1 MNARDAVLSRFTGS
15 HEAPPDGAPWMLD
28 LSLWY
33 KWRQRRDTL
42 PEPWR
47 TLSEAQIAGRLGAP
61 AWIVARPWTV
71 TYAGVDVM
79 TEERASE
86 RIVRYDTPDGSLT
99 ARWTLGPDGDWWQVE
114 FPVKNADDLRAARA
128 VIAARTYS
136 WDASV
141 ARNAVA
147 EANDH
152 GIVALELPMRPYS
165 DLLHTMLGWGEGLML
180 FAGEQASILM
190 EMLALLEGQAEQ
202 AALRMADL
210 PGHVLYA
217 PDNLDGQYISPR
229 VFRNYLQESYRRTA
243 AIAGQ
248 GGRPLVVHIGG
259 PARRLLPLL
268 AESGVD
274 GVQGIAGPPQGDAT
288 LVEAREAAGPNL
300 VLWGGIP
307 QDYLVP
313 LHPHADFEA
322 AVRQAMRDAATDP
335 HAIIGVADRV
345 SVDADPTRLEILATI
360 LNRG

>member
-15 HEAPPDGAPWMLD
+15 QKAPPDGAPWMLD

-33 KWRQRRDTL
+33 KWHWRRGAL

-47 TLSEAQIAGRLGAP
+47 ALTEAQIAGRLGAP
-61 AWIVARPWTV
+61 AWIIARPWTV
-71 TYAGVDVM
+71 AYADVKV
-79 TEERASE
+79 TTDERESE
-86 RIVRYDTPDGSLT
+86 RIVRYDTPAGSLT

-114 FPVKNADDLRAARA
+114 FPVKDVDDLRAARA
-128 VIAARTYS
+128 VIAARTYT
-136 WDASV
+136 WDATV
-141 ARNAVA
+141 AENAVA

-180 FAGEQASILM
+180 FAGEQAPILM

-202 AALRMADL
+202 AALRLAGL

-229 VFRNYLQESYRRTA
+229 VFRNYLQESYKRTVA
-243 AIAGQ
+243 VARQ

-288 LVEAREAAGPNL
+288 LVEARDAAGPNL

-322 AVRQAMRDAATDP
+322 AVRQAMRVTAGDP
-335 HAIIGVADRV
+335 RAIIGVADRV
-345 SVDADPTRLEILATI
+345 SADTDPARLETLAAILSQ
-360 LNRG
+360 G